1 MQVPL
6 ELWWEALCIVVPV
19 GSSLSQIPRGSCLVV
34 GDFSL
39 GVMCR
44 LHSSCGRVQVS
55 CCDRDSMLV
64 LVFMGISSCVV
75 GISVLEVVASS
86 IYVRRHKSI
95 YYGDLGSS
103 KKGQQILLR

>member
-39 GVMCR
+39 VVMCR

-55 CCDRDSMLV
+55 YCDRDSMLV
-64 LVFMGISSCVV
+64 LVFTEISSCAV

-86 IYVRRHKSI
+86 IVISGGTYKFAVGVQAPLKRGNRSC
-95 YYGDLGSS
+95 
-103 KKGQQILLR
+103 

>member
-39 GVMCR
+39 VMCR

-55 CCDRDSMLV
+55 YCDRDSMLV
-64 LVFMGISSCVV
+64 LVFMGISIPQLKKSAPTTTREESENHNRGAGKRKIAV
-75 GISVLEVVASS
+75 SLTPLQLEWIVP
-86 IYVRRHKSI
+86 
-95 YYGDLGSS
+95 
-103 KKGQQILLR
+103 